1 MSIQENALIVSL
13 RISLPPQSRKAFAA
27 SDAVEMKYKTAHRQ
41 AAVVKQLFSKKDV
54 KIIQRAAQQARQYF
68 NEASLPYEDGR
79 RIIPSANYFE
89 FVSEMSK
96 YSSAFDD
103 AAVKLI
109 RNYHLVI
116 SRAEFELGELF
127 DENNYP
133 TADQLEA
140 RMNFSIDSTVIPKSN
155 AFDDLAGLD
164 EEAIEKLKADARAG
178 EKDKIEV
185 AMRDLVSRLFTSL
198 SHAVS
203 KLSDEDA
210 IFRDSLIKN
219 IDHALEAIKTLN
231 LTNDVDLIEIA
242 EKVKSSLEGITAED
256 LRKDKELRSKT
267 AKEAQEMI
275 DKLSEFY

>member
-1 MSIQENALIVSL
+1 
-13 RISLPPQSRKAFAA
+13 
-27 SDAVEMKYKTAHRQ
+27 
-41 AAVVKQLFSKKDV
+41 
-54 KIIQRAAQQARQYF
+54 
-68 NEASLPYEDGR
+68 
-79 RIIPSANYFE
+79 
-89 FVSEMSK
+89 
-96 YSSAFDD
+96 
-103 AAVKLI
+103 
-109 RNYHLVI
+109 
-116 SRAEFELGELF
+116 
-127 DENNYP
+127 
-133 TADQLEA
+133 
-140 RMNFSIDSTVIPKSN
+140 MNFSIDSTVIPKSN

-164 EEAIEKLKADARAG
+164 EDAIEKLKADARAG

-267 AKEAQEMI
+267 AKDAQAMI